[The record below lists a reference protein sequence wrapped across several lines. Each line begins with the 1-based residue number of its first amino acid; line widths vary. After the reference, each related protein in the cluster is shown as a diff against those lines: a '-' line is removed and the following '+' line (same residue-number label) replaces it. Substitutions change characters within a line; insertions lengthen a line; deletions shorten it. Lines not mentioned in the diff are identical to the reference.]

1 MKTIDKN
8 IVYLGWVSF
17 FTDMSSSMITTLLP
31 VFVVYVLHEGVD
43 KLGIIIGI
51 ATFISYA
58 FRILFGYLSDKYQI
72 VKPFVVAGYFISA
85 LSKPLLAYSYTYMSV
100 ALLRG
105 VERMGKAIRSAS
117 KDSLISSYVKNKEDG
132 KTFGFHKMMDIA
144 GELSGAFIIFL
155 IFMFLTKNEHTIRT
169 IFELTLIP
177 GLIATFI
184 ALFFVKD
191 APKKIKKEQSV
202 VNREDYKLLPVLFI
216 YFGFVFFIMSD
227 QFFILKAR
235 DDGYT
240 LATIPLFVM
249 MFTAMQTL
257 VSYYGGILSDK
268 IGVMRVMMLAF
279 IFGIVAISMINI
291 NLWLAFAFLGL
302 FTVLSLNAIR
312 AYISAYA
319 NSKGFV
325 FGIFYGGVAVF
336 SAFGA
341 VVIGYIWKHYGFE
354 NALLVSETGMGT
366 MFLALLLWW
375 GVSEKPGNT
384 GA

>member
-1 MKTIDKN
+1 MKSIDKN
-8 IVYLGWVSF
+8 VVYLGWVSY
-17 FTDMSSSMITTLLP
+17 FTDMSSSMVTTLLP

-43 KLGIIIGI
+43 KLGIIIAI

-58 FRILFGYLSDKYQI
+58 FRVLFGYLSDKYQI
-72 VKPFVVAGYFISA
+72 IKPFVVTGYFISA
-85 LSKPLLAYSYTYMSV
+85 VSKPLLAFSHTYMSV

-132 KTFGFHKMMDIA
+132 RTFGFHKTMDIA

-155 IFMFLTKNEHTIRT
+155 IFMYIAKDEHSIRV

-184 ALFFVKD
+184 VLFFVKD
-191 APKKIKKEQSV
+191 APKKPKINEKVLNK
-202 VNREDYKLLPVLFI
+202 EDYKLLPVLFI
-216 YFGFVFFIMSD
+216 YFGFLFFIMSD

-235 DDGYT
+235 DEGFS
-240 LATIPLFVM
+240 LAVIPLFVM
-249 MFTAMQTL
+249 MLTAVQTL

-268 IGVMRVMMLAF
+268 IGVLRVMMLAF
-279 IFGIVAISMINI
+279 IFGIVSISMMNV
-291 NLWLAFAFLGL
+291 NLWFAFAFLGL

-325 FGIFYGGVAVF
+325 FGVFYGGVAVF
-336 SAFGA
+336 SALGA
-341 VVIGYIWKHYGFE
+341 VVIGYIWKNYNFE
-354 NALLVSETGMGT
+354 TALLVSETGMSI

-375 GVSEKPGNT
+375 GISKKP
-384 GA
+384 

>member
-1 MKTIDKN
+1 MKTIDKDV
-8 IVYLGWVSF
+8 VYLGLVSF

-43 KLGIIIGI
+43 KLGIIIAI

-58 FRILFGYLSDKYQI
+58 FRVLFGYLSDKYQI
-72 VKPFVVAGYFISA
+72 VKPFVVTGYFISA
-85 LSKPLLAYSYTYMSV
+85 ISKPLLAFSHTYVSV

-117 KDSLISSYVKNKEDG
+117 KDSLISSYVKNRQDG
-132 KTFGFHKMMDIA
+132 RTFGFHKTMDIA
-144 GELSGAFIIFL
+144 GELSGAFIVFL
-155 IFMFLTKNEHTIRT
+155 IFATIAKDEHSIRV

-191 APKKIKKEQSV
+191 APKQSKKTQNV
-202 VNREDYKLLPVLFI
+202 VNKKDYKLLPVLFI
-216 YFGFVFFIMSD
+216 YFGFLFFIMSD

-235 DDGYT
+235 NEGFS

-249 MFTAMQTL
+249 MLTAVQTL
-257 VSYYGGILSDK
+257 VSYYGGVLSDK
-268 IGVMRVMMLAF
+268 IGVIRVMLLAF
-279 IFGIVAISMINI
+279 IFGIVSISMMNV

-302 FTVLSLNAIR
+302 FTVFSLNAIR

-325 FGIFYGGVAVF
+325 FGVFYGGVAVF
-336 SAFGA
+336 SALGA
-341 VVIGYIWKHYGFE
+341 VVIGYIWKNYGFE
-354 NALLVSETGMGT
+354 NAVLLSEAGMGV
-366 MFLALLLWW
+366 MFLALLSWW
-375 GVSEKPGNT
+375 SISEKPRNT

>member
-1 MKTIDKN
+1 MKNIDKN
-8 IVYLGWVSF
+8 VVYLGWVSY
-17 FTDMSSSMITTLLP
+17 FTDMSSSMVTTLLP

-43 KLGIIIGI
+43 KLGIIIAI

-58 FRILFGYLSDKYQI
+58 FRVLFGYLSDKYQI
-72 VKPFVVAGYFISA
+72 VKPFVVTGYFISA
-85 LSKPLLAYSYTYMSV
+85 VSKPLLAFSHTYASV

-117 KDSLISSYVKNKEDG
+117 KDSLISSYVKNKQDG
-132 KTFGFHKMMDIA
+132 RTFGFHKTMDIA
-144 GELSGAFIIFL
+144 GELSGAFIVFL
-155 IFMFLTKNEHTIRT
+155 IFMYIAKDEHSIRV

-184 ALFFVKD
+184 VLFFVKD
-191 APKKIKKEQSV
+191 APKKPKINEKVLNK
-202 VNREDYKLLPVLFI
+202 EDYKLLPVLFI
-216 YFGFVFFIMSD
+216 YFGFLFFIMSD

-235 DDGYT
+235 DEGFS
-240 LATIPLFVM
+240 LAVIPLFVM
-249 MFTAMQTL
+249 MLTAVQTL

-268 IGVMRVMMLAF
+268 IGVIRVMMLAF
-279 IFGIVAISMINI
+279 IFGIVSISMLNI
-291 NLWLAFAFLGL
+291 NLWFAFAFLGL

-325 FGIFYGGVAVF
+325 FGVFYGGVAVF
-336 SAFGA
+336 SALGA
-341 VVIGYIWKHYGFE
+341 VVIGYIWKNYNFE
-354 NALLVSETGMGT
+354 TALLVSETGMSI

-375 GVSEKPGNT
+375 GISKKP
-384 GA
+384 

>member
-1 MKTIDKN
+1 MRNIDKN
-8 IVYLGWVSF
+8 VVYLGWVSF

-43 KLGIIIGI
+43 KLGIIIAI

-58 FRILFGYLSDKYQI
+58 FRVLFGYLSDRYQI
-72 VKPFVVAGYFISA
+72 VKPFVVSGYFISA
-85 LSKPLLAYSYTYMSV
+85 ISKPLLAFSHTYVSV

-117 KDSLISSYVKNKEDG
+117 KDSLISSYVKNKQDG
-132 KTFGFHKMMDIA
+132 RTFGFHKTMDIA
-144 GELSGAFIIFL
+144 GELSGAFIVFL
-155 IFMFLTKNEHTIRT
+155 IFAYIAKDEHSIRV

-191 APKKIKKEQSV
+191 APKQSRKTQSV
-202 VNREDYKLLPVLFI
+202 VNKEDYKLLPVLFI
-216 YFGFVFFIMSD
+216 YFGFLFFIMSD

-235 DDGYT
+235 NEGFS

-249 MFTAMQTL
+249 MLTAVQTL
-257 VSYYGGILSDK
+257 MSYYGGILSDK
-268 IGVMRVMMLAF
+268 IGVIRVMLLAF
-279 IFGIVAISMINI
+279 IFGIVSISMMNV

-302 FTVLSLNAIR
+302 FTVFSLNAIR

-336 SAFGA
+336 SALGA
-341 VVIGYIWKHYGFE
+341 VIIGYIWKNYGFE
-354 NALLVSETGMGT
+354 NAVLISEAGMGV

-375 GVSEKPGNT
+375 SIFKEPRYSR
-384 GA
+384 A

>member
-8 IVYLGWVSF
+8 VIYLGWVSY

-43 KLGIIIGI
+43 KLGIIIAI

-58 FRILFGYLSDKYQI
+58 FRVLFGYLSDRYQI
-72 VKPFVVAGYFISA
+72 VKPFVVTGYFISA
-85 LSKPLLAYSYTYMSV
+85 LSKPLLAFSHTYISV

-132 KTFGFHKMMDIA
+132 KTFGFHKTMDIA
-144 GELSGAFIIFL
+144 GELSGAFIVFL
-155 IFMFLTKNEHTIRT
+155 IFMYIAKDEHSIRV

-191 APKKIKKEQSV
+191 APKQLSKTQNV
-202 VNREDYKLLPVLFI
+202 VNKEDYKLLPVLFI
-216 YFGFVFFIMSD
+216 YFGFIFFIMSD

-235 DDGYT
+235 NEGFS
-240 LATIPLFVM
+240 LATIPLFVIM
-249 MFTAMQTL
+249 LTAVQTL

-268 IGVMRVMMLAF
+268 IGVIRVMLLAF
-279 IFGIVAISMINI
+279 IFGIVSISMMNV
-291 NLWLAFAFLGL
+291 NLWLAFAFLGF
-302 FTVLSLNAIR
+302 FTVFSLNAIR

-325 FGIFYGGVAVF
+325 FGVFYGGVAVF
-336 SAFGA
+336 SALGA
-341 VVIGYIWKHYGFE
+341 IVIGYIWKNYGFE
-354 NALLVSETGMGT
+354 NAVLISEAGMGV
-366 MFLALLLWW
+366 MFLTLLLWW
-375 GVSEKPGNT
+375 SIFEKPRYSRT
-384 GA
+384 

>member
-1 MKTIDKN
+1 MKNIDKN
-8 IVYLGWVSF
+8 VIYLGWVSF

-43 KLGIIIGI
+43 KLGIVIGV
-51 ATFISYA
+51 ATFVSYA
-58 FRILFGYLSDKYQI
+58 FRVLFGYLSDKYQI
-72 VKPFVVAGYFISA
+72 VKPFVVTGYFISA
-85 LSKPLLAYSYTYMSV
+85 ISKPLLAFSHTYMSV

-117 KDSLISSYVKNKEDG
+117 KDSLISSYVKNKQDG
-132 KTFGFHKMMDIA
+132 KTFGFHKTMDIA
-144 GELSGAFIIFL
+144 GELSGAFIIFI
-155 IFMFLTKNEHTIRT
+155 IFMYISKNEHSIRV

-191 APKKIKKEQSV
+191 VPKQIKKTQNV
-202 VNREDYKLLPVLFI
+202 VNKEDYKLLPILCI
-216 YFGFVFFIMSD
+216 YFGFIFFIMSD

-235 DDGYT
+235 DEGYS
-240 LATIPLFVM
+240 LVSIPLFVM
-249 MFTAMQTL
+249 LLTAVQTL

-268 IGVMRVMMLAF
+268 IGVIRVMLLAF
-279 IFGIVAISMINI
+279 IFGIVSISMMHV
-291 NLWLAFAFLGL
+291 NLWFAFVFLGL

-312 AYISAYA
+312 SYISAYA

-336 SAFGA
+336 SALGA
-341 VVIGYIWKHYGFE
+341 VVIGYIWKHYSFD
-354 NALLVSETGMGT
+354 NAVLVSEAGMGV

-375 GVSEKPGNT
+375 GIGKKL
-384 GA
+384 

>member
-8 IVYLGWVSF
+8 VVYLGWVSF

-43 KLGIIIGI
+43 KLGIIIAI

-58 FRILFGYLSDKYQI
+58 FRILFGYLSDRYQI
-72 VKPFVVAGYFISA
+72 VKPFVVTGYFISA
-85 LSKPLLAYSYTYMSV
+85 ISKPLLAFSHTYVSV

-117 KDSLISSYVKNKEDG
+117 KDSLISSYVKNKQDG
-132 KTFGFHKMMDIA
+132 RTFGFHKTMDIA
-144 GELSGAFIIFL
+144 GELSGAFIVFL
-155 IFMFLTKNEHTIRT
+155 IFSYIAKDEHSIRA

-191 APKKIKKEQSV
+191 APKQSKKTQSV
-202 VNREDYKLLPVLFI
+202 LNKEDYKLLPVLFI
-216 YFGFVFFIMSD
+216 YFGFLFFIMSD

-235 DDGYT
+235 NEGFS

-249 MFTAMQTL
+249 MLTAVQTL

-268 IGVMRVMMLAF
+268 IGVIRVMLLAF
-279 IFGIVAISMINI
+279 IFGIISISMMNV

-302 FTVLSLNAIR
+302 FTVFSLNAIR

-325 FGIFYGGVAVF
+325 FGVFYGGVAVF
-336 SAFGA
+336 SALGA
-341 VVIGYIWKHYGFE
+341 VVIGYIWKNYGFE
-354 NALLVSETGMGT
+354 NAVLISEAGMGV
-366 MFLALLLWW
+366 MFLALLLFWAI
-375 GVSEKPGNT
+375 GKKPRNT